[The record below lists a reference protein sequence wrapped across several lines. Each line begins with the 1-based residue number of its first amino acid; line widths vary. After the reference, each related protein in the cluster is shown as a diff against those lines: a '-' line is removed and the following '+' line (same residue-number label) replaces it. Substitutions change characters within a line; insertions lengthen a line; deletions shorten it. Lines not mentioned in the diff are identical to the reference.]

1 MFKKNKNS
9 PPLNYNNQAT
19 QTTTKMTNMKK
30 IAAILILMVTVTAV
44 NAQDVI
50 SKFFTKYQNDE
61 TFTNVNISSKMFGLF
76 TEMDAETP
84 EDKAVLEAISKL
96 KGLKILAKQNA
107 RNSRDLYKEA
117 LALIPKNF
125 EELMSVRDK
134 DKDMKFMIQENGGKI
149 SEMLMIVGG
158 NEEFMILSIFGEIDL
173 KQISRIGSK
182 MNIKGL
188 ENLDHMDK
196 DSKKTPTDNSRGREN

>member
-1 MFKKNKNS
+1 
-9 PPLNYNNQAT
+9 
-19 QTTTKMTNMKK
+19 MKK
-30 IAAILILMVTVTAV
+30 IVVVILLMASFTAV

-50 SKFFTKYQNDE
+50 SKFFTKYQDDE

-76 TEMDAETP
+76 TEMDAESP
-84 EDKAVLEAISKL
+84 EDKEVLDAISKL
-96 KGLKILAKQNA
+96 KGLKILAKENA
-107 RNSRDLYKEA
+107 RNSRELYKEA
-117 LALIPKNF
+117 LGLIPKNF

-134 DKDMKFMIQENGGKI
+134 DKDMKFMIDENGGKI
-149 SEMLMIVGG
+149 SEMLMVVGG

-188 ENLDHMDK
+188 ENLQNMEKNKSSDK
-196 DSKKTPTDNSRGREN
+196 EIQKGSGDNSRERKN

>member
-1 MFKKNKNS
+1 
-9 PPLNYNNQAT
+9 
-19 QTTTKMTNMKK
+19 MKK
-30 IAAILILMVTVTAV
+30 IFAIVVLMTSLTAA

-61 TFTNVNISSKMFGLF
+61 SFTNVNISSKMFGLF
-76 TEMDAETP
+76 TQMDAENP
-84 EDKAVLEAISKL
+84 EDKEILEAISKL
-96 KGLKILAKQNA
+96 KGLKILAKENA
-107 RNSRDLYKEA
+107 RDSRELYKEA
-117 LALIPKNF
+117 LSLIPKNF

-149 SEMLMIVGG
+149 SEMLMVVGG
-158 NEEFMILSIFGEIDL
+158 NEEFMIMSIFGEIDL

-188 ENLDHMDK
+188 ENLQKMDK
-196 DSKKTPTDNSRGREN
+196 DDKNSNDNSRGREN